1 MKSSDG
7 SAQSRE
13 LEGQCFA
20 VTSPG
25 FNPSYDVTAVSGTVE
40 WACRSDDD
48 CSLNGQCGASGECA
62 CRPAWR
68 GRRCETLNLLPAT
81 RGAGY
86 HAVDGGHNTSSWG
99 GAALPGP
106 DSRWHLWA
114 AEMTEVRDRQPSP
127 R

>member
-1 MKSSDG
+1 MSLRAGAQECAAACLKFAQRCWSFVYMKSSDG
-7 SAQSRE
+7 SAQSNE

-62 CRPAWR
+62 
-68 GRRCETLNLLPAT
+68 RR
-81 RGAGY
+81 
-86 HAVDGGHNTSSWG
+86 
-99 GAALPGP
+99 
-106 DSRWHLWA
+106 
-114 AEMTEVRDRQPSP
+114 
-127 R
+127 